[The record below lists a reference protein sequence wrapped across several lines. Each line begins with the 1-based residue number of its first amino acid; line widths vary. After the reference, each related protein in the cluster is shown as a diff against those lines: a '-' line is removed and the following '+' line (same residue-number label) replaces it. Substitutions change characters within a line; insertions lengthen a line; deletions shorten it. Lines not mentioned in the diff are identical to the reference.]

1 MIFEHTET
9 SLRARHYR
17 ETLNLLTPF
26 KKLAGITRLAD
37 LTYLDY
43 TGLPVYTAI
52 RPRAKSLT
60 TSQGKGLTK
69 EAAQCSAL
77 MESIEV
83 YFAEELVPQVTNKSE
98 LELTQDKAF
107 FIPINHLAKSVRFTD
122 TSQPLNWVRAEL
134 VFSEKTIFVPFA
146 EYSLNSY
153 LPEVLIYSPDTT
165 GLAGGNNY
173 KEALLHGILEVIE
186 RQDVQQIVEVAF
198 VNGEMVKNISK
209 KFDCHISFH
218 ENIYGVPSF
227 DVLIKSKNPF
237 ENQILFKGSGCH
249 LNKRIALNRALTEA
263 IQSRVTTIAGSRDDL
278 IHTKYDSTTSEFPVV
293 MDKKDFHELPHYSV
307 ETIEDALSTLFEKI
321 KENNQDILV
330 YKYYDKEIC
339 ILKVKLISMDLIT
352 HA

>member
-1 MIFEHTET
+1 MIFEFAET
-9 SLRARHYR
+9 SFRARDYQ

-37 LTYLDY
+37 LTHLDY

-60 TSQGKGLTK
+60 TSQGKGLIK

-83 YFAEELVPQVTNKSE
+83 YFAEELAPEVTNKSE
-98 LELTQDKAF
+98 LELSQF
-107 FIPINHLAKSVRFTD
+107 NNLFIPINHLAKSVRFINP
-122 TSQPLNWVRAEL
+122 SQPMNWIWAEL
-134 VFSEKTIFVPFA
+134 IFSGKTILVPFA

-153 LPEVLIYSPDTT
+153 LSEVLIYSPDTT

-186 RQDVQQIVEVAF
+186 RQDTQQISEIDF
-198 VNGEMVKNISK
+198 VNSDMVKYLSE
-209 KFDCHISFH
+209 KFDYHISFN
-218 ENIYGVPSF
+218 ETIYGIPSF

-278 IHTKYDSTTSEFPVV
+278 IHTKYDSMTSELPVV
-293 MDKKDFHELPHYSV
+293 MNKKNYDELPDYSV
-307 ETIEDALSTLFEKI
+307 VTIEDALSVLFEKI

-339 ILKVKLISMDLIT
+339 ILKVKLISKDLIS
-352 HA
+352 HV

>member
-1 MIFEHTET
+1 MIFEYTDT
-9 SLRARHYR
+9 SLRARNYG
-17 ETLNLLTPF
+17 ETLSILTPF

-37 LTYLDY
+37 LTHLDY
-43 TGLPVYTAI
+43 AALPVYTAI
-52 RPRAKSLT
+52 RPRAKSIT

-69 EAAQCSAL
+69 VAAQCSAL

-98 LELTQDKAF
+98 LELVQRKAIF
-107 FIPINHLAKSVRFTD
+107 LPINHLSKSVHFSDSSR
-122 TSQPLNWVRAEL
+122 PMNWVQTEL
-134 VFSEKTIFVPFA
+134 VFAEKTILVPFA

-186 RQDVQQIVEVAF
+186 RQNAQQIFEVAL
-198 VNGEMVKNISK
+198 VNLKILKNITK
-209 KFDCHISFH
+209 KFDCHIYFH
-218 ENIYGVPSF
+218 ENIYETPSF
-227 DVLIKSKNPF
+227 EVLIKSKNPF
-237 ENQILFKGSGCH
+237 ENQILFKGAGCH
-249 LNKRIALNRALTEA
+249 LNKQIALNRALTEA

-278 IHTKYDSTTSEFPVV
+278 THTKYDFKTNEFPVV
-293 MDKKDFHELPHYSV
+293 IDKKGFAELPNYSV
-307 ETIEDALSTLFEKI
+307 ETIEDALSVLFEKI
-321 KENNQDILV
+321 KRKNQDILV

-339 ILKVKLISMDLIT
+339 ILKVKLVSMDLIS

>member
-1 MIFEHTET
+1 MIIQYAET
-9 SLRARHYR
+9 SFRVRNYN
-17 ETLNLLTPF
+17 ETFNLLTQF

-37 LTYLDY
+37 LTHLDY

-52 RPRAKSLT
+52 RPKAKSLT

-83 YFAEELVPQVTNKSE
+83 YFAEELIPDVIGKSE
-98 LELTQDKAF
+98 LELNQDKTP
-107 FIPINHLAKSVRFTD
+107 FISVNHLAKSVRFTSP
-122 TSQPLNWVRAEL
+122 SQKFNWVNAKL
-134 VFSEKTIFVPFA
+134 VFSGQTVLAPFA
-146 EYSLNSY
+146 EYSLDSY

-186 RQDVQQIVEVAF
+186 RQDAQDESEV
-198 VNGEMVKNISK
+198 VSVTSELVKNVSN
-209 KFDCHISFH
+209 SFEYAINFQ
-218 ENIYGVPSF
+218 ENNYGIPTF
-227 DVLIKSKNPF
+227 EVLLKSKTPF

-249 LNKRIALNRALTEA
+249 LNKTIALNRALTEA

-278 IHTKYDSTTSEFPVV
+278 VNTKYDLDANEFPLAIN
-293 MDKKDFHELPHYSV
+293 KKIFSEVSDYPV
-307 ETIEDALSTLFEKI
+307 ETIDEAFFVLYEKI

-330 YKYYDKEIC
+330 YTYYDKEIC
-339 ILKVKLISMDLIT
+339 ILKVKLISMDLISYV
-352 HA
+352 